1 MVPDKQSQRK
11 MLLHNRRSLTDE
23 ERKSFSAGI
32 IAKIIS
38 LPEYRRADTCLL
50 FASMRDEVQTKELIL
65 DALKA
70 GKRVCLPYITS
81 VKDSLMQAAQIRSLD
96 DLEEGAYGILA
107 VKADRLHFI
116 APEELDFIL
125 VPAVGMDRQG
135 WRMGMG
141 GGYYDRYLPRAAG
154 AVRACAIYGC
164 QLAECIARDEHDA
177 RADFILTETDL
188 IRITR

>member
-1 MVPDKQSQRK
+1 MVPDKQTQRK

-23 ERKSFSAGI
+23 ERKVFSGSI
-32 IAKIIS
+32 IAKIIA
-38 LPEYRRADTCLL
+38 LPEYKKADTCLL

-65 DALKA
+65 DALRA

-164 QLAECIARDEHDA
+164 QLAERIARDAHDA